1 MTLMDLLMQLGNPSA
16 GATPPYV
23 PGPAQP
29 PSVFAN
35 APFPVPSA
43 QPSPITTPPRQNK
56 RSTPT
61 APIETAVP
69 DYIKEEKEDGFFSRL
84 GSGVSDYLSDPV
96 NRKQLALGF
105 NAMRLNPD
113 AGMARSLTS
122 QIERIQDTRMLNA
135 AGNRTADAL
144 EAMGETKAAALI
156 RSNPAMAKEVYA
168 AVIAQRGKVSPYAK
182 KGMELRVENDIN
194 LVQTAEMAQQGLL
207 KLDETLDLLEQGQA
221 ATGLTS
227 QLVLQF
233 NRLKTALLPEGSKAA
248 EVSQEVV
255 SDTQL
260 LESLLGSDVFPQIKA
275 LGIGARGLDT
285 PAERQF
291 LLKVMTGEA
300 SMDKDTLI
308 RMTMLRRKYL
318 EQTITSYNDKLASGG
333 LDQANRDVYEGRLTP
348 IQYINY
354 SISPDGVSQTTWDKM
369 TLSQKKGYY
378 AQ

>member
-1 MTLMDLLMQLGNPSA
+1 
-16 GATPPYV
+16 
-23 PGPAQP
+23 
-29 PSVFAN
+29 
-35 APFPVPSA
+35 
-43 QPSPITTPPRQNK
+43 
-56 RSTPT
+56 
-61 APIETAVP
+61 
-69 DYIKEEKEDGFFSRL
+69 
-84 GSGVSDYLSDPV
+84 
-96 NRKQLALGF
+96 
-105 NAMRLNPD
+105 
-113 AGMARSLTS
+113 
-122 QIERIQDTRMLNA
+122 MLNA